1 MELVLDRGMVKGMGV
16 GAVLF
21 LTIVNNFMN
30 PLIEAFLINNFEDMG
45 AGELMQKFNAAQ
57 GYTNG
62 HGYGNGEG
70 FGYGEGDGDGDG
82 NGDGDG
88 EGPVGGGQVSWW
100 ECGWGNGAVTGQ
112 GDGEG
117 SGKG

>member
-1 MELVLDRGMVKGMGV
+1 
-16 GAVLF
+16 
-21 LTIVNNFMN
+21 MN

-57 GYTNG
+57 GHTNG

-82 NGDGDG
+82 
-88 EGPVGGGQVSWW
+88 
-100 ECGWGNGAVTGQ
+100 
-112 GDGEG
+112 EG

>member
-1 MELVLDRGMVKGMGV
+1 MVVERVSNNKKV
-16 GAVLF
+16 
-21 LTIVNNFMN
+21 NFMN
-30 PLIEAFLINNFEDMG
+30 SLIEAFLINNFEDMG

-70 FGYGEGDGDGDG
+70 FGYGEGDG
-82 NGDGDG
+82 
-88 EGPVGGGQVSWW
+88 
-100 ECGWGNGAVTGQ
+100 
-112 GDGEG
+112 EG